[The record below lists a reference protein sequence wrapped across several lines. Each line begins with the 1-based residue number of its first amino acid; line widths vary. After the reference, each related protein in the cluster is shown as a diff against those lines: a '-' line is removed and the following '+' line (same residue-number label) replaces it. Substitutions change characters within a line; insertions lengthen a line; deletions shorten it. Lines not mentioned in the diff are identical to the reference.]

1 MEEQKKKK
9 SFSAFHDKYYKHL
22 LLIPLLLLVLSFGIL
37 AMNYVQ
43 SGEVIKRDI
52 SLTGGTSITI
62 FDVTLTSE
70 QQDTLRNQLENIFF
84 QELTDRF
91 SGEVQGIVIETT
103 ADVDTARPI
112 IEEVVGVELTQEN
125 SSIEF
130 TGASLS
136 ESFYRQL
143 LFAVLT
149 ALVFMAIVVFLLF
162 RTTVP
167 SLAVILAAIADLI
180 MALAVASF
188 LDMHLSAAGIV
199 AFLMLIGYS
208 VDTDILLTT
217 RVVKRREGSLNERI
231 QSAFK
236 TGTTMTLTSMI
247 AMGVALLMVGS
258 SSLILSQM
266 FAILLIGLVFD
277 LLNTWITNVSLLKWY
292 VLKTEGTKE

>member
-180 MALAVASF
+180 MTLAVASF